1 MKDKELKAIY
11 NNYFSETMKASKEYQ
26 KKFNEAVNRQKP
38 FTDKLSK
45 EDKQLFDKIVES
57 FIFAEDQLLEDTFVN
72 AVKYA
77 YKVFQEIE
85 S

>member
-1 MKDKELKAIY
+1 MKDQELKGIY

-26 KKFNEAVNRQKP
+26 RRFNEAVDMQKP
-38 FTDKLSK
+38 FTDNLSNV
-45 EDKQLFDKIVES
+45 DKQVFDKIVES
-57 FIFAEDQLLEDTFVN
+57 FITCEDQLLEDTFVY

-77 YKVFQEIE
+77 YKIFKEIE